1 MPFCFTKDKPIAHD
15 LGRIVQIKL
24 LICCKKKSAVMDDL
38 ETDYSYNVLKR
49 AIHEIDQAEN
59 ALTLSELSKRMGM
72 SSAHFQRLFSKW
84 VGISPKKYQQYLML
98 EHSKE
103 LLQNH
108 HSTLATA
115 QEVGLSGAGRLHDLF
130 VGWEAMS
137 PGEFARQ
144 GEAIT
149 VGYCWRDSAFGEALV
164 MATDRG
170 ICGIAFSAE
179 TGREKTLQ
187 DMVDRWS
194 KAHFE
199 ANSDKAHRLAKDVF
213 EAWKPAHLHLIG
225 APFQIKVWEALMRI
239 PSGQVTTYSDI
250 ATAVGKPKAT
260 RAVGTAI
267 GKNPISWI
275 IPCHRALRKS
285 GSLGGYHWGLPIKR
299 TMLAFEAARRDAE

>member
-1 MPFCFTKDKPIAHD
+1 
-15 LGRIVQIKL
+15 
-24 LICCKKKSAVMDDL
+24 MDHL

-49 AIHEIDQAEN
+49 ALDEIDQAER
-59 ALTLSELSKRMGM
+59 ALSLSELSTRMGM

-98 EHSKE
+98 EYSKE
-103 LLQNH
+103 LLKNH

-144 GEAIT
+144 GNTIEI
-149 VGYCWRDSAFGEALV
+149 GYCWRDSAFGEALV

-179 TGREKTLQ
+179 TGRDRTLM
-187 DMVDRWS
+187 DMTNRWP

-199 ANSDKAHRLAKDVF
+199 ANSEKAIRWAEDIF
-213 EAWKPAHLHLIG
+213 ERSTVAPLHLTG

-239 PSGQVTTYSDI
+239 PSGHVTTYSDI
-250 ATAVGKPKAT
+250 AKAIGNPKAT

-285 GSLGGYHWGLPIKR
+285 GELGGYHWGLPIKR
-299 TMLAFEAARRDAE
+299 TMLAFESARRDVE

>member
-1 MPFCFTKDKPIAHD
+1 MI
-15 LGRIVQIKL
+15 
-24 LICCKKKSAVMDDL
+24 DL

-49 AIHEIDQAEN
+49 AIHEIDQSEN
-59 ALTLSELSKRMGM
+59 ALSLSELSTRMGM

-98 EHSKE
+98 EYSKE
-103 LLQNH
+103 LLKNH
-108 HSTLATA
+108 HSILVTA
-115 QEVGLSGAGRLHDLF
+115 QQVGLSSTGRLRDLF
-130 VGWEAMS
+130 VGWKAMS
-137 PGEFARQ
+137 PGEFARK
-144 GEAIT
+144 GNAIKI
-149 VGYCWRDSAFGEALV
+149 GYSWRDSPFGEALV
-164 MATDRG
+164 MVTDRG

-179 TGREKTLQ
+179 SGRKKTLE
-187 DMVDRWS
+187 DMANRWP

-199 ANSDKAHRLAKDVF
+199 ADSDKANRLAKDVF
-213 EAWKPAHLHLIG
+213 EASKAAPLHLIG
-225 APFQIKVWEALMRI
+225 APFQIKVWEALMQI

-250 ATAVGKPKAT
+250 ANAIGNPKAT

-285 GSLGGYHWGLPIKR
+285 GALGGYHWGLSVKR